1 MASSFSI
8 APSRYAAD
16 PEAALH
22 EEIRSHTGCDMET
35 STIMRCIERLG
46 FDPDIRR
53 YEMTPTTKK
62 LGHRGSAPVT
72 WSVRAVRV

>member
-1 MASSFSI
+1 MSSPFSI
-8 APSRYAAD
+8 VRSRYAAD

-22 EEIRSHTGCDMET
+22 EEIRAHTGSDVET
-35 STIMRCIERLG
+35 STIMGCIERLG
-46 FDPDIRR
+46 VDPTIRR

-72 WSVRAVRV
+72 WSVRAVRL